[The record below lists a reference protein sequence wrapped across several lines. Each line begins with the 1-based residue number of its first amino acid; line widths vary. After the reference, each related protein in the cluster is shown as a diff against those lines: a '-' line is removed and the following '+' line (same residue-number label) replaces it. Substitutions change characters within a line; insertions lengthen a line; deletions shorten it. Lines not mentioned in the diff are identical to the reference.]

1 MAEPLRVI
9 IADDNYLVRE
19 GTRRL
24 LEDSG
29 EVAVLAAVGSAPELL
44 EATRRSRPDA
54 VLTDIRMPPAGQ
66 AARDGGQGAPAME
79 GIDAAHAIRQADP
92 AIGVVILSQYAD
104 ESYAF
109 ELFRNGTAGLAY
121 LLKDRVGDLRQ
132 LLSALRAVVSGGS
145 MVDPQVVD
153 ALVARR
159 ARLRESPLA
168 RLTPRE
174 LDVLR
179 EMAQG
184 RGTPA
189 SPPTCRCRSP
199 PWRSTS
205 TRSSPSSASA
215 ANKPS
220 TGGGGGAD
228 LPARRRPAPAGV
240 TTAILGAAA
249 PAVVNG
255 SPAGV
260 IRSSASPSTR
270 RARRQTRCP
279 SA

>member
-1 MAEPLRVI
+1 MAEPLRVV

-29 EVAVLAAVGSAPELL
+29 EVTVLAAVGSAPELL
-44 EATRRSRPDA
+44 DATGRTRPDA
-54 VLTDIRMPPAGQ
+54 VLTAIRMPPSGQ
-66 AARDGGQGAPAME
+66 AAARSGGQGGPAME
-79 GIDAAHAIRQADP
+79 GIDAAHAIRRADP

-109 ELFRNGTAGLAY
+109 ELFKNGTGGLAY

-132 LLSALRAVVSGGS
+132 LLSALRSVAGGGS
-145 MVDPQVVD
+145 MVDPQVID

-159 ARLRESPLA
+159 VRLRESPLT

-184 RGTPA
+184 RGNKSIA
-189 SPPTCRCRSP
+189 SELALSE
-199 PWRSTS
+199 
-205 TRSSPSSASA
+205 SSVEKHVNAIFSKLDLASEQLVHRRVA
-215 ANKPS
+215 AVL
-220 TGGGGGAD
+220 TFLRDAG
-228 LPARRRPAPAGV
+228 LRPHSG
-240 TTAILGAAA
+240 
-249 PAVVNG
+249 
-255 SPAGV
+255 
-260 IRSSASPSTR
+260 
-270 RARRQTRCP
+270 
-279 SA
+279 